1 MTAQIPTLIGE
12 RKDMKNSRKIQTLVI
27 YQGEEWDLLI
37 KENEEMS
44 IDEIRYVIEYI
55 SNCYLTF
62 TKVVY
67 FPNSLAI

>member
-55 SNCYLTF
+55 
-62 TKVVY
+62 
-67 FPNSLAI
+67 